1 VSVNCSVPSSVARSP
16 VIVGSEGRYMS
27 IDSGPKAVSP
37 PSSKAYLTRLGKLC
51 CCSSVGGAVL
61 ARTAVWVAMKC
72 LPPVV
77 VPLAATHHT
86 VENIPLPARGDRNH
100 TRLLPLL
107 AGSTV
112 VIHPVWCRS
121 RVDPAR
127 RREQYRRTGP
137 RPASTGP
144 SPRSSGASR

>member
-1 VSVNCSVPSSVARSP
+1 MSRGLRLPNESEIGPTTSWPSASPTTNAVSVNCSVPSSVARSP

-37 PSSKAYLTRLGKLC
+37 PSSNAYLTRLGKLC
-51 CCSSVGGAVL
+51 CCSSVGDAAL
-61 ARTAVWVAMKC
+61 ARTAVWVAMKR

-86 VENIPLPARGDRNH
+86 VENIPLSARGDRYH

-107 AGSTV
+107 AGSTD
-112 VIHPVWCRS
+112 RK
-121 RVDPAR
+121 
-127 RREQYRRTGP
+127 
-137 RPASTGP
+137 
-144 SPRSSGASR
+144 